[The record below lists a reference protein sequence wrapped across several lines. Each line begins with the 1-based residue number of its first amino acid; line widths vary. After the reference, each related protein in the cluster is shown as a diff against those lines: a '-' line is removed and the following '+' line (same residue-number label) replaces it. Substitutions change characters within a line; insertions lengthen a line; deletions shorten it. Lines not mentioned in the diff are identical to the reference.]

1 MTLPQDVIGVDIAK
15 GWIDT
20 FTLSTLRHERIP
32 TTKQALARF
41 ARAAKGALVVCEA
54 SGGYERPLIEALA
67 KAKVDCARVNP
78 RQAREF
84 ARATG
89 RLAKTDR
96 VDAEILARMGRAL
109 APDPTPPVDPE
120 RARLA
125 DLVARRDDLVA
136 SIGREKNRART
147 TSEPWIAREIARLLR
162 VLQAHL
168 TAVEG
173 QITARIDACA
183 ALAEDQRR
191 LTTVPGIGPAL
202 SAVLIARLPE
212 LGQLD
217 HRRIASLAGLA
228 PHACDSGLHRGKRH
242 VWGGRADVR
251 RTLYLAAFI
260 ASRYDPALKAFRKR
274 LKDAGKPTKV
284 AITACARKLLTI
296 LNAMFRDA
304 KDHQKLAA

>member
-41 ARAAKGALVVCEA
+41 ARAAKGVLVVCEA
-54 SGGYERPLIEALA
+54 SGGYERPLAVALA
-67 KAKVDCARVNP
+67 KAGVACARVNP

-109 APDPTPPVDPE
+109 EPDPTPPVDPE

-147 TSEPWIAREIARLLR
+147 TSEPWIVPEIARLPR

-191 LTTVPGIGPAL
+191 LITVPGIGPAL

-242 VWGGRADVR
+242 VWADAPMSAAPSTSQPSSQVAMTRPSR
-251 RTLYLAAFI
+251 RSES
-260 ASRYDPALKAFRKR
+260 ASKTPGNQPRSPSRPVPESSSPSSMQCSETPR
-274 LKDAGKPTKV
+274 T
-284 AITACARKLLTI
+284 TS
-296 LNAMFRDA
+296 
-304 KDHQKLAA
+304 Q